1 MHVSRI
7 GLLSGFALIGAIAT
21 AQPAQQAPEFDVASV
36 KPSDPSQT
44 GQEFRILHG
53 ALIMRNLSLYT
64 VIRRAYDIQLWQI
77 SGPGW
82 LDDVRFDIE
91 AKTAATAPDDDVRQM
106 LQLLLA
112 ERFGMKAHIEIKQQ
126 QVYFLI
132 PGKNGPNF
140 HEQKNGA
147 GSRFV
152 VSSSEGPPRFP
163 ADPSGMEMFGGT
175 MADLAAQVASGLK
188 QQVIDKTGLTGR
200 YDLRLDVTR
209 FATTGGDPNVEI
221 RQDPLSFAVT
231 AFQDQLG
238 LKLEA
243 GKADVRFLVIESI
256 NRVPTAN

>member
-1 MHVSRI
+1 VVNLKNLFI
-7 GLLSGFALIGAIAT
+7 LLLASPGAFAAPQSSA
-21 AQPAQQAPEFDVASV
+21 QAPAFDVASV

-44 GQEFRILHG
+44 GQDFRILHG

-64 VIRRAYDIQLWQI
+64 IIRRAYDIQLWQI

-91 AKTAATAPDDDVRQM
+91 AKTAATAPDDDVRKM
-106 LQLLLA
+106 LQSLLA
-112 ERFGMKAHIEIKQQ
+112 ERFGMKAHLDLKQQ
-126 QVYFLI
+126 AVYFLTI
-132 PGKNGPNF
+132 GKNGPNF

-147 GSRFV
+147 GSMLV
-152 VSSSEGPPRFP
+152 PSISEGPPRFP
-163 ADPSGMEMFGGT
+163 ADPKGMEMFGGT
-175 MADLAAQVASGLK
+175 MADLAAQVASGVK

-209 FATTGGDPNVEI
+209 FATTGVDPNTEI
-221 RQDPLSFAVT
+221 RQDPLSFVVS

-243 GKADVRFLVIESI
+243 GKADVQFLVIESI